1 MIKMEMILIII
12 VVYLIHIIWGINDAY
27 VGYVIEICEV
37 HIMYICRIYM
47 IYLCR
52 GSGNYIYIYE
62 EYSETFLNETT
73 LKPVFAFGIDRCSI
87 YVG

>member
-1 MIKMEMILIII
+1 MHLTNDWLI
-12 VVYLIHIIWGINDAY
+12 VVQYEQYSVFLTYDAY

-62 EYSETFLNETT
+62 EYSETFLNETGNQN
-73 LKPVFAFGIDRCSI
+73 L
-87 YVG
+87 